1 MVAMITATPSRIR
14 SVTDDRWLR
23 NVTGS
28 SVGVE
33 PTSCSPTQR
42 LWYPSSSAR
51 EAYERVMPKSTS
63 PLGNVCGTPIAS
75 GIGKGET

>member
-1 MVAMITATPSRIR
+1 MFF
-14 SVTDDRWLR
+14 SVTDEMWLK

-42 LWYPSSSAR
+42 LWYPNSSAR
-51 EAYERVMPKSTS
+51 NARERIKPRSIS
-63 PLGNVCGTPIAS
+63 PLAKV
-75 GIGKGET
+75 